1 MRASAPRAGSRS
13 RSLRARAFALA
24 LALALVVAH
33 ASSIEAIEAKCSACR
48 AVGKSLAKAL
58 REDAESADAKVVD
71 MRGRLDSR
79 GRRYG
84 KRISYK
90 VSELRFVE
98 LLDGVCESDSSEVG
112 KYQLHEETNRWR
124 IPPNPVKKIRHA
136 RGKQMKTEILG
147 YCHRVIE
154 ESEEALQAAVL
165 EERLDADSN
174 VEEFLCRNVSKACDD
189 SVDFSEEEPKDNDF
203 YHDEENES
211 KRDEPPKKKAKKA
224 KKAEKA
230 KKAKK
235 AAKQEL

>member
-1 MRASAPRAGSRS
+1 MRASTPRVSVRSRS
-13 RSLRARAFALA
+13 RRARAFALA
-24 LALALVVAH
+24 FALVVAR
-33 ASSIEAIEAKCSACR
+33 ASSIAFAIEAKCSACR

-58 REDAESADAKVVD
+58 REDAESAGNKVVD
-71 MRGRLDSR
+71 MRGRLDSQ

-98 LLDGVCESDSSEVG
+98 LLDGVCESDSSDVG
-112 KYQLHEETNRWR
+112 KYQFHDETNRWR

-165 EERLDADSN
+165 EERLNADSN
-174 VEEFLCRNVSKACDD
+174 VEEFLCRNISKACDD
-189 SVDFSEEEPKDNDF
+189 SVSFTEEEPKGDDF
-203 YHDEENES
+203 FYDEEEES
-211 KRDEPPKKKAKKA
+211 KKVEPPKKARKSKKKKA
-224 KKAEKA
+224 PKRE
-230 KKAKK
+230 
-235 AAKQEL
+235 QEL

>member
-1 MRASAPRAGSRS
+1 MRASAPRARL
-13 RSLRARAFALA
+13 RSLRARARALA
-24 LALALVVAH
+24 LALALVVAR
-33 ASSIEAIEAKCSACR
+33 ASSIAEAIEAKCSACR

-58 REDAESADAKVVD
+58 REDAESADGKVVD

-98 LLDGVCESDSSEVG
+98 LLDGVCESDSGSEVG

-136 RGKQMKTEILG
+136 RGKQMKNEILG

-174 VEEFLCRNVSKACDD
+174 VEEFLCRNVSKACDE
-189 SVDFSEEEPKDNDF
+189 SVDFSEEEPTDNDF
-203 YHDEENES
+203 YYDEEKES
-211 KRDEPPKKKAKKA
+211 KRVEPPKKKARRSKKA
-224 KKAEKA
+224 KKAV
-230 KKAKK
+230 
-235 AAKQEL
+235 KQEL

>member
-1 MRASAPRAGSRS
+1 MRASAPRARS
-13 RSLRARAFALA
+13 RSLRARAFAFA
-24 LALALVVAH
+24 LALALVVAR
-33 ASSIEAIEAKCSACR
+33 ASSIAEAIEAKCSACR

-58 REDAESADAKVVD
+58 REDAESADGKVVD

-98 LLDGVCESDSSEVG
+98 LLDGVCDKPSEVG

-165 EERLDADSN
+165 EERLDAESN
-174 VEEFLCRNVSKACDD
+174 VEEFLCRNVSKACDE

-203 YHDEENES
+203 YDDEEKES
-211 KRDEPPKKKAKKA
+211 KRVEPPKKK
-224 KKAEKA
+224 ERRS
-230 KKAKK
+230 KAKK